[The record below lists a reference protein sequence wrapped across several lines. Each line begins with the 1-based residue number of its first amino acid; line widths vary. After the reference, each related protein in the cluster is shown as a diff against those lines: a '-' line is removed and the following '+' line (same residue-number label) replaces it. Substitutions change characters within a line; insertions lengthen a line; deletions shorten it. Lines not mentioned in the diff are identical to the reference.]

1 MKRPLVAAM
10 GGNLKYL
17 YLRRFSLEMK
27 KIGLLAILLLLV
39 TAGLAYAE
47 LEGAEPP
54 QGQEPL
60 LITNAGQGPGG
71 KMGRLLVTRAGVVND
86 LTYNAEPKPEDLES
100 GGYKTVLVVIG
111 SSAKGLGASGITI
124 DQEIER
130 LNALMAK
137 AKELN
142 LQVIA
147 AHIEGKARRG
157 KPGSADERSIDT
169 ILPFASHI
177 VVNREGDEDGKFTKF
192 AEEHNVP
199 ITYLKSAME
208 LNAFAKA
215 MYSK

>member
-17 YLRRFSLEMK
+17 FLRRFSLEMK

-157 KPGSADERSIDT
+157 KPGSADERSIDA

-215 MYSK
+215 MYGK